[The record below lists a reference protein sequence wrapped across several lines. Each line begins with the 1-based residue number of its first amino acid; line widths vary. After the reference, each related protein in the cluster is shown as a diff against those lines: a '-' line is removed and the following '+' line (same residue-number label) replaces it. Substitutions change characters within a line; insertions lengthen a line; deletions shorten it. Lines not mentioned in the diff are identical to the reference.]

1 MIEIIPAILPS
12 DLSDLRDKMTSINGQ
27 ASLVQIDVCDG
38 RFVPSKT
45 WPYCKGGM
53 EEFNK
58 IINEEEDFPFWDSLD
73 LEIDLMVRNPEE
85 VVEGWIRAG
94 AKRLVLH
101 IESAPNIMD
110 TFRKL
115 RTRYGNSN
123 NESFGLELGISLD
136 LRTSNEDIYSLLKE
150 LDEEGDPIIDFVQF
164 MGILNV
170 GFQGQELDEQV
181 LEKISDL
188 RNEFPNI
195 HISVDGGVNFDNAS
209 DLISA
214 GATRLVSGSTILE
227 SGDITQ
233 AIYNLS
239 RAGEITLN

>member
-1 MIEIIPAILPS
+1 MIEIIPAILPK
-12 DLSDLRDKMTSINGQ
+12 DLDDLRDKMNSLNGQ
-27 ASLVQIDVCDG
+27 APLVQIDVCDG

-53 EEFNK
+53 EEFDK
-58 IINEEEDFPFWDSLD
+58 IINEEEGFPFWETLD

-110 TFRKL
+110 TIKKL
-115 RTRYGNSN
+115 RTDYGTAS

-136 LRTSNEDIYSLLKE
+136 IRTPNENIYDLLKE
-150 LDEEGDPIIDFVQF
+150 VDEEGNPLIDFVQF

-195 HISVDGGVNFDNAS
+195 HISVDGGVSFDNAS

-214 GATRLVSGSTILE
+214 GATRLVSGSAILE
-227 SGDITQ
+227 SGDITG
-233 AIYNLS
+233 AIYSLAN
-239 RAGEITLN
+239 AGE